1 MFFFVGIV
9 DMSIWPSLFSTTV
22 IWQPQAASER
32 WWVVCVVAVFKW
44 LLSDVDKVQQSSLEG
59 CAAAAAGSCRL
70 PQGQPWRP
78 EDRCAG

>member
-1 MFFFVGIV
+1 MYVFFVGIV
-9 DMSIWPSLFSTTV
+9 DMSMYLAVPVFDHCDL
-22 IWQPQAASER
+22 AASSSLGT
-32 WWVVCVVAVFKW
+32 VCDVAVFKW